1 MKITEIARSFSKTL
15 QEEPY
20 SPISIFASYKGE
32 LDGSETPEE
41 IKKFSD
47 SLYNLAEEDVRGE
60 QKKIERVK
68 ELKESMSGEAFPSE
82 PKSDDPF

>member
-1 MKITEIARSFSKTL
+1 MKITEIARSFSKTI
-15 QEEPY
+15 QEESY

-47 SLYNLAEEDVRGE
+47 SLYNLAEKDVRGE

-68 ELKESMSGEAFPSE
+68 EIKEELGGES
-82 PKSDDPF
+82 PF

>member
-1 MKITEIARSFSKTL
+1 MPKITEVCRSFSKTI
-15 QEEPY
+15 QEEAY

-68 ELKESMSGEAFPSE
+68 EIKEELGGEL
-82 PKSDDPF
+82 PF